1 MIRPDESDTKT
12 TWYYV
17 VVIRITL
24 RTDGTLGGFPWK
36 KRRSLASPIHQSQ
49 TILATLIVIVDPNN
63 FSEYSLFFKMFFHVC
78 SPHPIHQSQT
88 ILATLILIIDLNIP
102 TLYLQQIFCICL
114 PPIISLSCPS
124 LSNILHPPHSLHAHQ
139 PYLIIVI
146 FGRSPHYSG
155 L

>member
-49 TILATLIVIVDPNN
+49 TILATLIVIMDPNN
-63 FSEYSLFFKMFFHVC
+63 FSEYSLFFKMLFSCLFA
-78 SPHPIHQSQT
+78 SPSPSVTGYLPHSHPHHRSQHT
-88 ILATLILIIDLNIP
+88 NYLSLTNI
-102 TLYLQQIFCICL
+102 LYLPSSYKFTLMSLFMQH
-114 PPIISLSCPS
+114 IISPS
-124 LSNILHPPHSLHAHQ
+124 QHS
-139 PYLIIVI
+139 P
-146 FGRSPHYSG
+146 SPTIPDIRHFW
-155 L
+155 

>member
-36 KRRSLASPIHQSQ
+36 KHRSLASPIHQSQ

-63 FSEYSLFFKMFFHVC
+63 FSEYSLIFKIRFHVC
-78 SPHPIHQSQT
+78 LPHSIHQSQT
-88 ILATLILIIDLNIP
+88 ILATLILII
-102 TLYLQQIFCICL
+102 
-114 PPIISLSCPS
+114 
-124 LSNILHPPHSLHAHQ
+124 PHSIHHHQ
-139 PYLIIVI
+139 PYLIFVI
-146 FGRSPHYSG
+146 FGRSPHYLG
-155 L
+155 LYTVHGA